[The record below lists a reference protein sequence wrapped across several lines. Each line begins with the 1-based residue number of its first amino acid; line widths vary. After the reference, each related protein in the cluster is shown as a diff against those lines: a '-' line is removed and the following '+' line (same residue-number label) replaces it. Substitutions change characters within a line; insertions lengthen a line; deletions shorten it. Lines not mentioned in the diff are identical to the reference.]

1 MSWRFDLSPSVC
13 SQVDRM
19 TTRVHLRN
27 QDMFSGS
34 VNQERRQRM
43 LHHIPL
49 AHCLPEGS
57 ALGVGMSTTAPLS
70 EVSPTVPLI
79 VSLTS
84 SSGLVSKATS
94 STS

>member
-1 MSWRFDLSPSVC
+1 MSWRFDLSPLVC

-34 VNQERRQRM
+34 VNHERRQRM

-49 AHCLPEGS
+49 ALP
-57 ALGVGMSTTAPLS
+57 T
-70 EVSPTVPLI
+70 
-79 VSLTS
+79 
-84 SSGLVSKATS
+84 
-94 STS
+94 